1 MEQVTKILIIED
13 HDIIVWALTNVIEK
27 DFEHAMLYSAS
38 DFNQGRRILEGN
50 VVDLIVLDVDLSG
63 GNNPTMISD
72 LRNIQPGVQILV
84 YTGLT
89 DEDDSLKYLA
99 AGANGFLSKKAPL
112 STVSDVMRLVL
123 NGGRYLSSSLQNA
136 ITEKYLGNPSK
147 SAKNKRNCDLTARE
161 KQVAILLLKGKWT
174 KEIADEL
181 GLKLTT
187 ISTHK
192 GNIFE
197 KFDVDNPI
205 ELFLK
210 IQKVMPELIKQM

>member
-1 MEQVTKILIIED
+1 MEQETKILIVED

-27 DFEHAMLYSAS
+27 DFEHATLYSAS
-38 DFNQGRRILEGN
+38 DFNQGLRILEGN

-63 GNNPTMISD
+63 GNNPAMISD
-72 LRNIQPGVQILV
+72 LRNIQPGVQILI

-99 AGANGFLSKKAPL
+99 AGANGFLSKKVPI
-112 STVSDVMRLVL
+112 STVSGVIKIVL
-123 NGGRYLSSSLQNA
+123 NGGRYLSSSLQIA
-136 ITEKYLGNPSK
+136 ITEKYLGNPS
-147 SAKNKRNCDLTARE
+147 SPLKNNRNCDLTARE

-187 ISTHK
+187 VSTHK

-197 KFDVDNPI
+197 KFEVDNSI